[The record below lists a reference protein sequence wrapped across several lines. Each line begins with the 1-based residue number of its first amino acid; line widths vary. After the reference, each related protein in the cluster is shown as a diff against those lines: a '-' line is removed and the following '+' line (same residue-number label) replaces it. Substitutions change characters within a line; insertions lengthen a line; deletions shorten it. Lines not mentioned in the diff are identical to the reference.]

1 MSVYRGSGHRLDVLV
16 DHAGHLKRAGE
27 NRPVQRT
34 GLGAGLVGVVVFV
47 GLYALIAAQQF
58 TRYAQPAGMDLTIAG
73 VAGAE
78 AVGVLIGALWP
89 VILTVNATLF
99 GFHAVVGGVLGFLA
113 GEFWDAV
120 FRLRGRVL
128 DRRLRSLLAAGSLL
142 IVAALAFGVIAIR
155 YPFQYDHLLNAQGG
169 LLRRVHG
176 VLTAR
181 VSPTALSVALW
192 GTITMLAL
200 PTLARAVW
208 RRRPIAF
215 VLLLGGV
222 GLGAWEVPSAAPGSN
237 QGPNVVLVFLES
249 ARSDFFSINGHA
261 RPTSPN
267 FDRLVAAHGV
277 TFTRA
282 WSHINGT
289 VESVVTVMT
298 SAYPHQ
304 HGIRTMFHNEP
315 LTPGRAGT
323 LPAMLR
329 DRGYAT
335 RVVTDWDGDV
345 TYFNDRVL
353 PGFDE
358 YDVAEFG
365 VVNYIKQIY
374 AQYFVFYAL
383 TDNALG
389 HRVFSTFYRAGGGFT
404 PAGSDAYYR
413 TRIAAHLNELAA
425 TRQFFLTLFFSN
437 AHMNYRCA
445 HPYYGRFTDP
455 AYEGPNKYAA
465 LSNPLVSSPAGL
477 EREAQQIR
485 GLYEGCVAALD
496 DNVGFVA
503 DTLRRLSLD
512 RHTIL
517 VVTGDHGEKLPDE
530 RAFRYGR
537 NAAWLEPAEFHVP
550 LAVIAPTL
558 GVADRRIEAPARHVD
573 IMPTILELVGLPVPG
588 GLKGES
594 LVPLMTGAASRRHVD
609 VFAETGFHWTPVQA
623 PYLGYPPMTRVVQL
637 RLDSPGVLIPRYFLR
652 PECLARITLAKHRF
666 VRIERYHLNHR
677 PTTTGATLELYD
689 WVADPAGTRNLFT
702 VRPDVAADLRARLF
716 QWASGDRDLVVRDGI
731 LAARDPTATLACAPD
746 R

>member
-1 MSVYRGSGHRLDVLV
+1 MLSSTVPIAGRSG
-16 DHAGHLKRAGE
+16 RAGVGDPE
-27 NRPVQRT
+27 ASSTRPARA
-34 GLGAGLVGVVVFV
+34 GLGAGLAGIVVFV
-47 GLYALIAAQQF
+47 ALYALIAAQQF
-58 TRYAQPAGMDLTIAG
+58 TRYAHPAGMDLTIAG

-78 AVGVLIGALWP
+78 AVRVLVGALWP
-89 VILTVNATLF
+89 VIVTVNATLL
-99 GFHAVVGGVLGFLA
+99 GFHAVVGGVLGLLA
-113 GEFWDAV
+113 GRFWDAV
-120 FRLRGRVL
+120 FRLHGRVL
-128 DRRLRSLLAAGSLL
+128 DGRLRSLLAAGSLL
-142 IVAALAFGVIAIR
+142 MVAVLAFGVIAIR

-169 LLRRVHG
+169 MLRRLHG
-176 VLTAR
+176 ALTSR
-181 VSPTALSVALW
+181 VSPAALDVALW

-200 PTLARAVW
+200 PTLARAAWW
-208 RRRPIAF
+208 RQPIALL
-215 VLLLGGV
+215 LLLGAL
-222 GLGAWEVPSAAPGSN
+222 GLGGGRVPSHAPGGN
-237 QGPNVVLVFLES
+237 EGPNVVLVFLES

-267 FDRLVAAHGV
+267 LDRLVAAHGV

-282 WSHINGT
+282 WSHVNGT
-289 VESVVTVMT
+289 LESVVTVMT

-304 HGIRTMFHNEP
+304 HGIRTMFHSDA
-315 LTPGRAGT
+315 LTWGEART

-329 DRGYAT
+329 ERGYAT

-358 YDVAEFG
+358 YDVTEFG
-365 VVNYIKQIY
+365 VINYIKQIY

-389 HRVFSTFYRAGGGFT
+389 HRVFATFYRAGGGFT

-413 TRIAAHLNELAA
+413 ARIASHLAELAG

-445 HPYYGRFTDP
+445 HPYYTRFTDP

-465 LSNPLVSSPAGL
+465 LSNPLVRSPVGL
-477 EREAQQIR
+477 EREAEQIR

-503 DTLRRLSLD
+503 DTLRGLSLD
-512 RHTIL
+512 RQTIL
-517 VVTGDHGEKLPDE
+517 VVTGDHGEKLPDA

-550 LAVIAPTL
+550 LAVIAPAL
-558 GVADRRIEAPARHVD
+558 GVGARRVEAPARHVD
-573 IMPTILELVGLPVPG
+573 ILPTILELVGLPVPA
-588 GLKGES
+588 GLNGAS
-594 LVPLMTGAASRRHVD
+594 LVPLITGRATHRQVD
-609 VFAETGFHWTPVQA
+609 VFAETGFHWTPVEA

-637 RLDSPGVLIPRYFLR
+637 RLDSPGALIPRYFLR

-666 VRIERYHLNHR
+666 VRTERYHLNYR

-689 WVADPAGTRNLFT
+689 WVADPAGTRNLLAS
-702 VRPDVAADLRARLF
+702 RPDVAADLRARLF
-716 QWASGDRDLVVRDGI
+716 RWASGDRDLVVRDGI
-731 LAARDPTATLACAPD
+731 LAPRDPTATRACAPET
-746 R
+746 